1 MKLGLLH
8 INIDDLEQLP
18 HDVLKRLIQQVA
30 TSPLT
35 DLESNKKIPTQLI
48 ESINRIILLREYM
61 DIPIIHSNNS
71 KQSIK
76 HTLDQLLYAIDRD
89 GYVVHIVETSPADCS
104 RECSIAVNNYRVG
117 SIAEIIQLVIDTFD
131 VLPSTDWEK
140 LPVSYKQ
147 YEDQYISQKMD
158 CAPLYITV
166 FDIKTCEFI
175 KPLTMSQY
183 YTCYKQYRKTRH
195 SSKNLKYKL

>member
-1 MKLGLLH
+1 MKLGLSN

-18 HDVLKRLIQQVA
+18 QDVLKRLIQQVA

-35 DLESNKKIPTQLI
+35 DPESIKKMPDQLI
-48 ESINRIILLREYM
+48 QSINHIIRLREYT
-61 DIPIIHSNNS
+61 DIPFIHATDS
-71 KQSIK
+71 KQAIK
-76 HTLDQLLYAIDRD
+76 QTVEQLLYAIDRD

-104 RECSIAVNNYRVG
+104 RECSIAVNTYRVG

-131 VLPSTDWEK
+131 LLPSTDWEK
-140 LPVSYKQ
+140 LPTSYKQ

-158 CAPLYITV
+158 CAPLYVSV

-175 KPLTMSQY
+175 KPFTMSQY
-183 YTCYKQYRKTRH
+183 YTCYKQYRKTQRQ
-195 SSKNLKYKL
+195 

>member
-1 MKLGLLH
+1 MKLGLSH

-30 TSPLT
+30 SSPLT
-35 DLESNKKIPTQLI
+35 EPNSNTKISTQLI
-48 ESINRIILLREYM
+48 ESINHIIRLREYT
-61 DIPIIHSNNS
+61 DIAVIQADDS

-76 HTLDQLLYAIDRD
+76 QTIERLLHAIDRD

-131 VLPSTDWEK
+131 LLPSTDWEK

-147 YEDQYISQKMD
+147 YEDQNISQKMD

-166 FDIKTCEFI
+166 FDIKSCEFI

-183 YTCYKQYRKTRH
+183 YTCYKQYRKTQRIAAI
-195 SSKNLKYKL
+195 NEI

>member
-1 MKLGLLH
+1 MKLGLSH
-8 INIDDLEQLP
+8 IDIDDLEQLP

-30 TSPLT
+30 SSPLT
-35 DLESNKKIPTQLI
+35 DSHSNTKIPTQLI
-48 ESINRIILLREYM
+48 ESINHIIRLREYT
-61 DIPIIHSNNS
+61 DIPVIQADDS

-76 HTLDQLLYAIDRD
+76 QTIERLLNAIDRD

-131 VLPSTDWEK
+131 LLPSTDWEK

-166 FDIKTCEFI
+166 FDLTSCEFI
-175 KPLTMSQY
+175 KPFTMSQY
-183 YTCYKQYRKTRH
+183 YTCYKQYRKTQRTAAI
-195 SSKNLKYKL
+195 NDI

>member
-1 MKLGLLH
+1 MKLGLSH

-30 TSPLT
+30 TSPLA
-35 DLESNKKIPTQLI
+35 DPESTKKIPIQLI
-48 ESINRIILLREYM
+48 ESINHIIRLREYT
-61 DIPIIHSNNS
+61 DIPVIQSTDS
-71 KQSIK
+71 KQTIK
-76 HTLDQLLYAIDRD
+76 QIIEQLLYTIDRD

-104 RECSIAVNNYRVG
+104 RECSIAVNHYRVA

-131 VLPSTDWEK
+131 LLPSTDWEK

-158 CAPLYITV
+158 CAPLYVSV

-183 YTCYKQYRKTRH
+183 YTCYKQYRKTQ
-195 SSKNLKYKL
+195 KAVKI

>member
-1 MKLGLLH
+1 MKLGLLN

-35 DLESNKKIPTQLI
+35 EPESPKKIPTQLI
-48 ESINRIILLREYM
+48 ESINHIIRLREYT
-61 DIPIIHSNNS
+61 DIHIIQPNDS
-71 KQSIK
+71 KQIIK
-76 HTLDQLLYAIDRD
+76 QTIDRLLYTIDRD

-104 RECSIAVNNYRVG
+104 RECSIAVNHYRVG

-131 VLPSTDWEK
+131 VLPSTDWDK

-158 CAPLYITV
+158 CAPLYVSV
-166 FDIKTCEFI
+166 FDLKTCEFI
-175 KPLTMSQY
+175 KPFTMSQY
-183 YTCYKQYRKTRH
+183 YTCYKQYRKTQ
-195 SSKNLKYKL
+195 KNKNMVVKI